1 MQNTEISYFLQW
13 QFIEAVLVTFV
24 AITFVFF
31 VGILSLTI
39 TISSHSVTEVYF
51 QIFFLDFT

>member
-31 VGILSLTI
+31 VVILSLTI

-51 QIFFLDFT
+51 QILFLDFT

>member
-39 TISSHSVTEVYF
+39 TISSQSVTEVYF
-51 QIFFLDFT
+51 QILFLDFT